1 MNWLDEAARSIIG
14 SFHIL
19 RGRATEDVWNWFNLT
34 DAGFWRSFSAFIIA
48 APIYLAASRLGVPA
62 ELDTDAQKAV
72 VGAAMLKG
80 LFVLAL
86 QWISW
91 PIVMVFVARQLK
103 LSQQYARYIIVYNW
117 STVLVLLIQVPPVL
131 LYHYG
136 LVSMQAAAFLM
147 LFALGLVLYLRWQV
161 ARIALAAP
169 ALLAVMLVLLDMVI
183 SIGINRIFM

>member
-1 MNWLDEAARSIIG
+1 M
-14 SFHIL
+14 
-19 RGRATEDVWNWFNLT
+19 
-34 DAGFWRSFSAFIIA
+34 
-48 APIYLAASRLGVPA
+48 PA

-80 LFVLAL
+80 LLVLAL

-91 PIVMVFVARQLK
+91 PIVMVFVARQLQ